1 MLIKIKII
9 ETLLLSYNQKKR
21 PEGRIFNLGCYGAY
35 IWSWDQDS
43 TLLFS

>member
-1 MLIKIKII
+1 MLINIKII
-9 ETLLLSYNQKKR
+9 ETIFIINNQKKR
-21 PEGRIFNLGCYGAY
+21 PEGRIFNLGCYGAC